1 MKRLSKERTEL
12 QNNNDIRVLNK
23 GFYFT
28 LLYFT
33 LLTSRDHFWK
43 NLSKEASTFTFA
55 QTAVLCG
62 DICPG
67 AIISVPFWRWI
78 RACASACP
86 LSSSTRHAAWSP

>member
-33 LLTSRDHFWK
+33 
-43 NLSKEASTFTFA
+43 
-55 QTAVLCG
+55 
-62 DICPG
+62 
-67 AIISVPFWRWI
+67 
-78 RACASACP
+78 
-86 LSSSTRHAAWSP
+86 